1 MIKYKGEVAGIR
13 VVVCEEAIQSKASS
27 IDEDQIHVYGNDIT
41 HTFTGK
47 RIKRGL
53 YRNKNGIVVFS
64 EPIRLLSL
72 LHLKVR

>member
-1 MIKYKGEVAGIR
+1 M
-13 VVVCEEAIQSKASS
+13 VCEEAIQSKASS
-27 IDEDQIHVYGNDIT
+27 IDEDQIPVYGNDIT

-64 EPIRLLSL
+64 EPKGLFPATP
-72 LHLKVR
+72 KGVVRKT